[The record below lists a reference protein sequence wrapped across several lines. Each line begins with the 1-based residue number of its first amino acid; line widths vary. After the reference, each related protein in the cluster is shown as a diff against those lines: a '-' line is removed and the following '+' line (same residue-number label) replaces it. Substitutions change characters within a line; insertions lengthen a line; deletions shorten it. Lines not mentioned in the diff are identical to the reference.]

1 MKMKR
6 ILISTAHNA
15 CARLAL
21 LSIGCSLLTGAIGMQ
36 GCIENP
42 GPDARLQAK
51 DTAFRY
57 IGNANLKG
65 HGVLEYSVRY
75 DEDSTY
81 FEVRNVA
88 KERIDSALVLL
99 QFGLI
104 APRDSLFYEEFA
116 INYLNRIV
124 DLKSFESRSYGFAHE
139 PYQTHPATRSSQFWP
154 PWFHLILL
162 KFDDGAPRHH
172 PVAGFFAGEYTA
184 LDSMRFSYS
193 GYVNGVI
200 DADGRFNLL
209 LESENNKGVVGF
221 VKGIVDTAR
230 KGGGSLRLNNWE
242 KGAKQY
248 FQSAPFAFPSG
259 RLETTF
265 RPVLLNE
272 ISIDSLG
279 MVMQEVES
287 VAEMRP

>member
-1 MKMKR
+1 MKTER
-6 ILISTAHNA
+6 ILISTARSG

-21 LSIGCSLLTGAIGMQ
+21 LSIGCSILTGAMGMQ

-51 DTAFRY
+51 DTAFQY
-57 IGNANLKG
+57 IGQAYLKG
-65 HGVLEYSVRY
+65 HDVLVYSVRY

-81 FEVRNVA
+81 FEVTNNS
-88 KERIDSALVLL
+88 KERIDSAQVLI

-104 APRDSLFYEEFA
+104 APRDSLFFEQFA

-124 DLKSFESRSYGFAHE
+124 DLKPLESRSYGFA
-139 PYQTHPATRSSQFWP
+139 PQQFQSPPASRSSQFWP

-162 KFDDGAPRHH
+162 KFDDGAPQHH
-172 PVAGFFAGEYTA
+172 PVAGIYTGEYTA
-184 LDSMRFSYS
+184 LDSMHFKYS

-200 DADGRFNLL
+200 DADGRFNMLL
-209 LESENNKGVVGF
+209 APDPDGFWGF
-221 VKGIVDTAR
+221 VKGIVDTSR

-242 KGAKQY
+242 QGTKQY
-248 FQSAPFAFPSG
+248 FPSAPFIYSSG

-279 MVMQEVES
+279 MVMQKVES
-287 VAEMRP
+287 VAEIRP